1 MKTSA
6 RDKALKPLG
15 RCDSDPSLVEGRSSI
30 LTAGHGA
37 SSCCL
42 RISASLRV
50 LDTATAAAFRFAPRR
65 SGRLSSPSERGVSQ
79 RKHRTMTFE
88 QILAQARNVRSSL
101 GIDDMAPTAL
111 VERMGQLKAIVTLP
125 FDREQALDM
134 IGRARIGFATSA
146 MTIALDSY
154 MRIGPTDL
162 ENYERGDMQR
172 AVEASDGKRRGIT
185 DALALTHAERI
196 DNETMITFA
205 TNAYHWASNTIVWS
219 KPTIIRHTDSEKVA
233 GIWIEA
239 LTAAMEGPDV
249 IAAVLE
255 KHPELA
261 DDAPP

>member
-1 MKTSA
+1 
-6 RDKALKPLG
+6 
-15 RCDSDPSLVEGRSSI
+15 
-30 LTAGHGA
+30 
-37 SSCCL
+37 
-42 RISASLRV
+42 
-50 LDTATAAAFRFAPRR
+50 
-65 SGRLSSPSERGVSQ
+65 
-79 RKHRTMTFE
+79 
-88 QILAQARNVRSSL
+88 
-101 GIDDMAPTAL
+101 MAPTAL

-205 TNAYHWASNTIVWS
+205 TNAYHWA
-219 KPTIIRHTDSEKVA
+219 
-233 GIWIEA
+233 IEHNR
-239 LTAAMEGPDV
+239 LV
-249 IAAVLE
+249 
-255 KHPELA
+255 KA
-261 DDAPP
+261 DDHPAHRFGEGCRNLDRGSYGRHGRSGCHRCCA